1 MRPPHLAEGMLHTD
15 EYQLT
20 MGQVYFHRGLHE
32 RRAQFDYFFR
42 SYPDYG
48 EHQAGYAVAA
58 GLEWLL
64 EWMAST
70 VFTTEDV
77 DLLRS
82 QRTTAGAPRFDERY
96 LSWLEGR
103 GFDELVVKAV
113 PEGRVVHANVPIVV
127 VQGPLAMAQVLE
139 TALLNRLN
147 YQTLIATK
155 ASRVKEAAREGIV
168 LDFGMRRGP
177 DYGARA
183 GSRAALI
190 GGCDYSSNVGLSH
203 QVGFDPKGTHAHS
216 LVQVFMALGMGE
228 LEAFRAFAEDH
239 PDECVLLVD
248 TIDTLESGIP
258 NAIVVFDE
266 LSAAGHTPV
275 GVRLDSGDLAYLAIR
290 ASQTL
295 DAAGYPAVSIV
306 LSSDLDE
313 LAIWQ
318 ILSQIDVE
326 APRYGVDPK
335 ALARRLTY
343 GVGTRLITSAG
354 HSALNGVYKLVA
366 VEDDSGA
373 WTPAIKVSENPSKI
387 PAPGEKDVWRVY
399 DERGLAT
406 ADLISISGEALEGPG
421 DLPILH
427 PHRLGVSR
435 VLRRSAISGLEPLLE
450 TVFHHG
456 ARVGDSPTISDMR
469 RRRQDDLERLD
480 PGVRR
485 IVNPHIY
492 HVSLSEG
499 MKALQQQLIASARD
513 EITEPAPAGGG

>member
-20 MGQVYFHRGLHE
+20 MSQVYFRRGLHQ

-70 VFTTEDV
+70 VFTGDDIDALSTQVTSTGE
-77 DLLRS
+77 
-82 QRTTAGAPRFDERY
+82 ARFDDAFLR
-96 LSWLEGR
+96 WLEGR
-103 GFDELVVKAV
+103 GFDGLEVQAV
-113 PEGRVVHANVPIVV
+113 PEGRIVHAHVPIVV
-127 VQGPLAMAQVLE
+127 VQGPLVMAQLLE

-147 YQTLIATK
+147 YQTLVATK
-155 ASRVKEAAREGIV
+155 ASRVKEAARGGVV
-168 LDFGMRRGP
+168 LDFGMRRAP

-190 GGCDYSSNVGLSH
+190 GGCDHSSNVALSH
-203 QVGFDPKGTHAHS
+203 QVGFDPKGTHGHS

-228 LEAFRAFAEDH
+228 AEAFRAFAEVH
-239 PDECVLLVD
+239 PDECILLVD

-258 NAIVVFDE
+258 NAIAVFDE
-266 LSAAGHTPV
+266 LTASGHRPI

-290 ASQTL
+290 ASQLL
-295 DAAGYPAVSIV
+295 DAAGYPDVMIV

-318 ILSQIDVE
+318 ILSQIDIE
-326 APRYGVDPK
+326 APRYGVDPR
-335 ALARRLTY
+335 ALAGRLTY

-354 HSALNGVYKLVA
+354 HSALDGVYKLVA
-366 VEDDSGA
+366 IEDASGTWA
-373 WTPAIKVSENPSKI
+373 PAIKVSENPAKV
-387 PAPGEKDVWRVY
+387 PTPGEKDVWRVY
-399 DERGLAT
+399 DRRGLAT
-406 ADLISISGEALEGPG
+406 ADLISIAGEAIDGDG

-435 VLRRSAISGLEPLLE
+435 VLRRPEISGMERLLE
-450 TVFHHG
+450 TVFSDG
-456 ARVGDSPTISDMR
+456 ERVGESPTIEQMR
-469 RRRQDDLERLD
+469 ERRVADLERLD

-485 IVNPHIY
+485 LVNPHIY
-492 HVSLSEG
+492 HVSLSEE
-499 MKALQQQLIASARD
+499 MKALQQELIAAAKD
-513 EITEPAPAGGG
+513 GLG

>member
-20 MGQVYFHRGLHE
+20 MSQVYFHRGLHE

-64 EWMAST
+64 EWMEST
-70 VFTTEDV
+70 VFTDEDISS
-77 DLLRS
+77 LRS
-82 QRTTAGAPRFDERY
+82 QLTPRGTRRFDDAFLE
-96 LSWLEGR
+96 WLAGR
-103 GFDELVVKAV
+103 GFEDLEVRAV
-113 PEGRVVHANVPIVV
+113 PEGRIVHAHVPIVI

-155 ASRVKEAAREGIV
+155 ASRVKEAARGGTV
-168 LDFGMRRGP
+168 LDFGLRRGP

-190 GGCDYSSNVGLSH
+190 GGCDFSSNVGLSH
-203 QVGFDPKGTHAHS
+203 QVGLDPKGTHGHS

-228 LEAFRAFAEDH
+228 LEAFRAFAAVH
-239 PDECVLLVD
+239 PEECVLLVD
-248 TIDTLESGIP
+248 TIDTLASGIP
-258 NAIVVFDE
+258 NAITVFDE
-266 LSAAGHTPV
+266 LVAAGHSPV

-290 ASQTL
+290 AAQQL
-295 DAAGYPAVSIV
+295 DAAGHPDVSIV

-318 ILSQIDVE
+318 ILSQVDVE

-335 ALARRLTY
+335 ALASRLTY

-366 VEDDSGA
+366 VDDGNGE
-373 WTPAIKVSENPSKI
+373 WMPAIKVSENPTKV
-387 PAPGEKDVWRVY
+387 PTPGEKEVWRVY
-399 DERGLAT
+399 DQRGLAT
-406 ADLISISGEALEGPG
+406 ADLITTVGEDLAGPG

-427 PHRLGVSR
+427 PHRLGISR
-435 VLRRSAISGLEPLLE
+435 VLRREEISDIEPLLE
-450 TVFHHG
+450 TVFATGH
-456 ARVGDSPTISDMR
+456 RVGPVPSIEEMR
-469 RRRQDDLERLD
+469 SRRQADLDRLD

-492 HVSLSEG
+492 HVSLSEW
-499 MKALQQQLIASARD
+499 MKDLQQRLIAEAR
-513 EITEPAPAGGG
+513 AGL

>member
-1 MRPPHLAEGMLHTD
+1 MRPVHLAEGMLHTD

-20 MGQVYFHRGLHE
+20 MSQVYYRRGLHQ

-64 EWMAST
+64 EWMATT
-70 VFTTEDV
+70 VFTGEDV
-77 DLLRS
+77 ALLRT
-82 QRTTAGAPRFDERY
+82 QRTATGDRRFDEGF
-96 LSWLEGR
+96 LDWIEGR
-103 GFDELVVKAV
+103 GFGDLVVKAV
-113 PEGRVVHANVPIVV
+113 PEGRIVHAHVPVVV
-127 VQGPLAMAQVLE
+127 VQGPLVMAQVLE

-155 ASRVKEAAREGIV
+155 ASRVKEAARDGVV
-168 LDFGMRRGP
+168 LDFGLRRGP

-190 GGCDYSSNVGLSH
+190 GGCDFSSNVGLSH
-203 QVGFDPKGTHAHS
+203 QVGFDPKGTHGHS

-228 LEAFRAFAEDH
+228 LEAFRAFAEAH
-239 PDECVLLVD
+239 PNECVLLVD
-248 TIDTLESGIP
+248 TIDTLDSGVP
-258 NAIVVFDE
+258 NAITVFDE
-266 LSAAGHTPV
+266 LKAAGHEPV

-290 ASQTL
+290 VSQLL
-295 DAAGYPAVSIV
+295 DEAGHDRAAIV

-335 ALARRLTY
+335 ALSARLTY

-366 VEDDSGA
+366 LDDGDGQ
-373 WTPAIKVSENPSKI
+373 WVPAIKVSENPAKV
-387 PAPGEKDVWRVY
+387 PTPGDKDVWRLY

-406 ADLISISGEALEGPG
+406 ADLISIAGESLEGAG

-427 PHRLGVSR
+427 PHRLGVAR
-435 VLRRSAISGLEPLLE
+435 VLRRGTISGMEMLLE
-450 TVFHHG
+450 TVFEKG
-456 ARVGDSPTISDMR
+456 ERVGVVPTIEEMRAR
-469 RRRQDDLERLD
+469 RRADLDRLD

-492 HVSLSEG
+492 HVSLTEQ
-499 MKALQQQLIASARD
+499 MKDLQQRLVAEAR
-513 EITEPAPAGGG
+513 GGI